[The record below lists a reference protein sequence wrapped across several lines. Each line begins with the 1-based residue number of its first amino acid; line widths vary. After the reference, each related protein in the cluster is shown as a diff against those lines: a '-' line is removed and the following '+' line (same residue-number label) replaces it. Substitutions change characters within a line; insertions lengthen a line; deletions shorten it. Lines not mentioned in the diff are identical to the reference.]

1 MIEIYIYTCVFDTC
15 TSSWIK
21 LYRMIWNQ
29 TTLDNC
35 RVCWTRFF
43 QTLWRS
49 ITQLLELNEQA
60 CREFS
65 RDTGSLRLNS
75 KGSANRIYGPCGL
88 PLTEHNTVTTAAM
101 DHLSTGE
108 FYRYWPGIGQR
119 LITDQLTAT
128 NR

>member
-1 MIEIYIYTCVFDTC
+1 MIVVEFVGPD
-15 TSSWIK
+15 SSRGIE
-21 LYRMIWNQ
+21 
-29 TTLDNC
+29 C
-35 RVCWTRFF
+35 H
-43 QTLWRS
+43 
-49 ITQLLELNEQA
+49 EQA

-108 FYRYWPGIGQR
+108 FYRYWPAP
-119 LITDQLTAT
+119 DH
-128 NR
+128 